1 MNVVS
6 SKRMIYV
13 VQLHLATLIDTTSSD
28 GLYGNNEIDEIERK
42 HFREQLSVRL
52 RIVLERVSL
61 AQKLKANIWI
71 G

>member
-1 MNVVS
+1 
-6 SKRMIYV
+6 MINS
-13 VQLHLATLIDTTSSD
+13 VQLDVVTQIDTTGSD

-52 RIVLERVSL
+52 RILLERVSL
-61 AQKLKANIWI
+61 AQKLKADIWI

>member
-1 MNVVS
+1 MNAVS
-6 SKRMIYV
+6 SKRMIYAD
-13 VQLHLATLIDTTSSD
+13 QLDLATQIDTTGSD

-52 RIVLERVSL
+52 RILLERVSL
-61 AQKLKANIWI
+61 AQKLKADIWI